1 MLKVRLAVLS
11 IGFAMLLPLVPAL
24 QAQAPAA
31 PIPSQIFTAKKVFIS
46 NAGVETDWNYNEFYA
61 AIKGWGR
68 YELVAAPAD
77 ADLVLEISISSQI
90 TGVNGSKESGC
101 DSSSVSRFKLTL
113 LDPKE
118 RIVLWT
124 LAETIRPYAR
134 QKSVEKNTDD
144 AIDKLVS
151 DLKALTAQPAAVT
164 K

>member
-1 MLKVRLAVLS
+1 
-11 IGFAMLLPLVPAL
+11 
-24 QAQAPAA
+24 
-31 PIPSQIFTAKKVFIS
+31 
-46 NAGVETDWNYNEFYA
+46 
-61 AIKGWGR
+61 
-68 YELVAAPAD
+68 VAAPAD